1 MASTRV
7 EAADVQITGILDMR
21 QNNITDLETDLA
33 VYPTQ
38 PDDGATKKYV
48 DSVRDGIV
56 ANLPNNADNGTY

>member
-21 QNNITDLETDLA
+21 QNNITDLETDLSL
-33 VYPTQ
+33 YPTQ

-48 DSVRDGIV
+48 DSVRDNIV
-56 ANLPNNADNGTY
+56 NNLPNNADNGTY